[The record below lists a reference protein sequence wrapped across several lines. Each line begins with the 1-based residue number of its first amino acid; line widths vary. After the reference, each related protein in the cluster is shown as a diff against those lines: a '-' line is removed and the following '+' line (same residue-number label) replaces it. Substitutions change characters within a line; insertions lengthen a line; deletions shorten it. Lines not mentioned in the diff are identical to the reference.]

1 MNYYTTSALVA
12 FLLLAMGVVAAMM
25 GMINYLENTE
35 SKSGKYMRNV
45 CICVFF
51 WDFGYGWMS
60 LSYNDDMAYVAR
72 AISLFA
78 VTAYMYYVLSY
89 IAKVVN
95 YTQKTL
101 RVVQI
106 IFTTLSFI
114 AWTQIIR
121 KDAVTFDAVPWGYWY
136 TSKMTWGRVL
146 QFISII
152 VATSLYYYILYYGL
166 KKTIYERERY
176 IIRKFLWFG
185 VILSAGYIVDTILPS
200 VAHTQ
205 AVPGSAIGAFFS
217 ALLLFQVSRKNKT
230 FGLSRVNVSEYVFRD
245 VEVPVIA
252 TDENDKI
259 ILFNDITKQ
268 YLECDEK
275 ELERKALSC
284 FFEDVSENEK
294 PYFDI
299 MGISKNEKLM
309 KLVGKNKICK
319 MDRTEVKDKFGDPL
333 YYIYFLQDE
342 TKEIETYNILQES
355 KKAAETANKAK
366 SHFLANMSHE
376 IRTPINAVLGMNE
389 MIIRDSKD
397 DNIVNYALDIE
408 SAGKHLLSIINDI
421 LDISKIESGK
431 MNLVQIE
438 YSLASVI
445 NDSYN
450 TISMRAKQKGLSV
463 IVETNPEIPSELMGD
478 EVRVRQILTNLLTNA
493 VKYTKEGKVILRA
506 DYVSQPDNMIDLILE
521 VKDTGVGLTEEQ
533 QQKLF
538 INFERLDEKQN
549 RNIEGTGLGLSITK
563 KFVEMMNG
571 KIEVESVRGQGS
583 TFRVTIPQRIVKEA
597 PLGDMGHGFANFTVN
612 KQEDDE
618 KFVAPDVNILVV
630 DDVAINIKVFKG
642 LLKKT
647 LINIDDRL
655 SGQGCLEAI
664 YEKKYDMIFLDHMMP
679 DMDGIETFHHIKEK
693 KDHLNVDTPVIMLT
707 ANAVVGAEDE
717 YKSEGI
723 DDYLSKPVNGK
734 ALEDMI
740 KKYLRYD

>member
-12 FLLLAMGVVAAMM
+12 FLLLSIGVVAMM
-25 GMINYLENTE
+25 LGMINYLENRE

-45 CICVFF
+45 GISVFF
-51 WDFGYGWMS
+51 WNFGYAWMS
-60 LSYNDDMAYVAR
+60 LSYNDDMAYVSR
-72 AISLFA
+72 AIALLA
-78 VTAYMYYVLSY
+78 VIAYIHYILSY
-89 IAKVVN
+89 VAKVVGYPRN
-95 YTQKTL
+95 KL
-101 RVVQI
+101 IAFRVV
-106 IFTTLSFI
+106 FDVLSII

-121 KDAVTFDAVPWGYWY
+121 KDAVSFEIVPWGYWY
-136 TSKMTWGRVL
+136 TSKMSWGRLL
-146 QFISII
+146 QFSVII
-152 VATSLYYYILYYGL
+152 LATIYYYIILRYGW
-166 KKTIYERERY
+166 KKTRYERERY
-176 IIRKFLWFG
+176 VIKRFLWFG
-185 VILSAGYIVDTILPS
+185 VILAAGYSLDTLLPTI
-200 VAHTQ
+200 AHTQ
-205 AVPGSAIGAFFS
+205 AVPGSSIAAFCS
-217 ALLLFQVSRKNKT
+217 ALLIYQVSKKNKT
-230 FGLSRVNVSEYVFRD
+230 FGLSKINVSEYVFRD

-252 TDENDKI
+252 TDQNDKI
-259 ILFNDITKQ
+259 ILFNDITEK

-275 ELERKALSC
+275 EIEGQEFC
-284 FFEDVSENEK
+284 EFFGDVSKSEQT
-294 PYFDI
+294 YFGI
-299 MGISKNEKLM
+299 IGISKNERLVKLKGKDKIF
-309 KLVGKNKICK
+309 KL
-319 MDRTEVKDKFGDPL
+319 DRTEVKDKFGDL
-333 YYIYFLQDE
+333 IYYIYFLQDE

-431 MNLVQIE
+431 MNLLQME

-450 TISMRAKQKGLSV
+450 AISMRAKQKGLDV
-463 IVETNPEIPSELMGD
+463 IVENNPEIPSELMGD

-493 VKYTKEGKVILRA
+493 VKYTKEGKVTLRA
-506 DYVSQPDNMIDLILE
+506 DYVRQPDNMIDLILE
-521 VKDTGVGLTEEQ
+521 VKDTGIGLTEEQ

-563 KFVEMMNG
+563 NFVEMMNG

-583 TFRVTIPQRIVKEA
+583 TFRVTIPQRIVREA
-597 PLGDMGHGFANFTVN
+597 PLGDMSHGFANFTVN
-612 KQEDDE
+612 KQEGDE
-618 KFVAPDVNILVV
+618 KLVAPDVNILVV

-642 LLKKT
+642 LLKNT
-647 LINIDDRL
+647 QINIDDRL

-693 KDHLNVDTPVIMLT
+693 TDHLNVDTPVIMLT
-707 ANAVVGAEDE
+707 ANAIVGAEDE

-740 KKYLRYD
+740 KKHLR